1 MCCQRRTPR
10 PGDAATR
17 EARRRRE
24 PHARVT
30 LLRHGEPDWTPAG
43 ASVPD
48 PGLTPYG
55 HAQAR
60 AAAARIAAAGV
71 DAIYVSPYRR
81 AQETAEPLARAT
93 GIAPVTLPGLAE
105 IGVNV
110 DGLSQEDVDRYFTEA
125 SQRPLSRALERLAR
139 RRVVSRLPRA
149 RHRGARRI
157 CSRATACARA
167 ATRARLH
174 AVGSRGPP
182 AQIAVV
188 AHGGTN
194 AVALAH
200 LLDVRPVPW
209 EWLRFESE
217 LAAYSVVHARP
228 LGPRGTRVVAAELQR
243 DRSAGRGGA
252 AGALVAATRPRAM
265 KIGLVG
271 YPGSGKSTVFGALT
285 GLDVATGFG
294 AGKANLG
301 AVKVP
306 DARVDA
312 LAALYEPKKTTY
324 AEITFS
330 DLGAGKGEGLDRA
343 ALDAMRNVDALCQV
357 LRAFPDAAGEPGD
370 PLAELARPRD
380 RDAARRPR
388 ARRAARGEAHQGP
401 QQPARARAARARAEA
416 LESERAVRSLEL
428 SEEEAKSLAGYALLT
443 AKPLL
448 LVLNVA
454 EGDVAAPAPDALAR
468 AAAERGLGLVVL
480 SARVEMDIAQ
490 LDASEQGEFLA
501 SIGLAEPAV
510 HRFIRA
516 AFALIDLIS
525 MLTAGP
531 DECRAWPVPRG
542 TLAPRAAGKIHSDIE
557 RGFIRAEVIRCEDL
571 LKYGSEAKCKEA
583 GALRIEGKEYVIQD
597 GDVVHF
603 RFNV

>member
-1 MCCQRRTPR
+1 
-10 PGDAATR
+10 
-17 EARRRRE
+17 
-24 PHARVT
+24 
-30 LLRHGEPDWTPAG
+30 
-43 ASVPD
+43 
-48 PGLTPYG
+48 
-55 HAQAR
+55 
-60 AAAARIAAAGV
+60 
-71 DAIYVSPYRR
+71 
-81 AQETAEPLARAT
+81 
-93 GIAPVTLPGLAE
+93 
-105 IGVNV
+105 
-110 DGLSQEDVDRYFTEA
+110 
-125 SQRPLSRALERLAR
+125 
-139 RRVVSRLPRA
+139 
-149 RHRGARRI
+149 
-157 CSRATACARA
+157 
-167 ATRARLH
+167 
-174 AVGSRGPP
+174 
-182 AQIAVV
+182 
-188 AHGGTN
+188 
-194 AVALAH
+194 
-200 LLDVRPVPW
+200 
-209 EWLRFESE
+209 
-217 LAAYSVVHARP
+217 
-228 LGPRGTRVVAAELQR
+228 
-243 DRSAGRGGA
+243 
-252 AGALVAATRPRAM
+252 M

-285 GLDVATGFG
+285 GLDVATGYG

-306 DARVDA
+306 DSRVDA
-312 LAALYEPKKTTY
+312 LSALYEPMKTTY

-343 ALDAMRNVDALCQV
+343 ALNAMRSVDALCQV
-357 LRAFPDAAGEPGD
+357 LRAFPDAAGEAGD
-370 PLAELARPRD
+370 PLAELTGLETETLLADLELVEQRVAKLTKDRSNPRELALLE
-380 RDAARRPR
+380 RV
-388 ARRAARGEAHQGP
+388 QKS
-401 QQPARARAARARAEA
+401 
-416 LESERAVRSLEL
+416 LESERAVRTQGL

-454 EGDVAAPAPDALAR
+454 EGYVAAPAPDALAR

-490 LDASEQGEFLA
+490 LDASEQGDFLA

-571 LKYGSEAKCKEA
+571 LSYGSEAKCKDA

>member
-1 MCCQRRTPR
+1 
-10 PGDAATR
+10 
-17 EARRRRE
+17 
-24 PHARVT
+24 
-30 LLRHGEPDWTPAG
+30 
-43 ASVPD
+43 
-48 PGLTPYG
+48 
-55 HAQAR
+55 
-60 AAAARIAAAGV
+60 
-71 DAIYVSPYRR
+71 
-81 AQETAEPLARAT
+81 
-93 GIAPVTLPGLAE
+93 
-105 IGVNV
+105 
-110 DGLSQEDVDRYFTEA
+110 
-125 SQRPLSRALERLAR
+125 
-139 RRVVSRLPRA
+139 
-149 RHRGARRI
+149 
-157 CSRATACARA
+157 
-167 ATRARLH
+167 
-174 AVGSRGPP
+174 
-182 AQIAVV
+182 
-188 AHGGTN
+188 
-194 AVALAH
+194 
-200 LLDVRPVPW
+200 
-209 EWLRFESE
+209 
-217 LAAYSVVHARP
+217 
-228 LGPRGTRVVAAELQR
+228 
-243 DRSAGRGGA
+243 
-252 AGALVAATRPRAM
+252 M

-271 YPGSGKSTVFGALT
+271 YPGTGKSTVFGALT

-312 LAALYEPKKTTY
+312 LAKLYEPKKTTY

-343 ALDAMRNVDALCQV
+343 ALNAMRNVDALCQV

-370 PLAELARPRD
+370 PLGELTGLETETLLADLELVEQRIAKLTKDRSNPRELALLERVK
-380 RDAARRPR
+380 
-388 ARRAARGEAHQGP
+388 
-401 QQPARARAARARAEA
+401 EA

-428 SEEEAKSLAGYALLT
+428 TEEEQKSLAGYALLT

-454 EGDVAAPAPDALAR
+454 EGDVAAPAPEALAR
-468 AAAERGLGLVVL
+468 AAEQRGLGLVVL

-516 AFALIDLIS
+516 AFALIDLIG

-531 DECRAWPVPRG
+531 DECRSWPVPRG

-571 LKYGSEAKCKEA
+571 LKHGSEAKCKEA